1 MIEAVEPETYTFRGL
16 FSMLGK
22 VTGRRRPVLPV
33 PPWGA
38 YAAAGIMGM
47 LHRDVMLTRDEILG
61 LMEDR
66 PALKA
71 FRLPVPSGFPQGRKS
86 MPRIWEKLML
96 VKCPGGI
103 VDDEINDL
111 KTA

>member
-1 MIEAVEPETYTFRGL
+1 
-16 FSMLGK
+16 
-22 VTGRRRPVLPV
+22 
-33 PPWGA
+33 
-38 YAAAGIMGM
+38 
-47 LHRDVMLTRDEILG
+47 
-61 LMEDR
+61 MEDR
-66 PALKA
+66 PCVEGIPPAA
-71 FRLPVPSGFPQGRKS
+71 PSGFPQGRKS